1 MADPLDPRR
10 LAAMLA
16 NPLIRE
22 TYARVVLGERVIPS
36 NSRERRALAALIDSG
51 LVVEAGEGLA
61 APSTPFESLLGALPT
76 PERPTGVER
85 FLRDGR
91 IDRYPAGPADREEL
105 LRWVVERAVRPDE
118 VLAEKELGE
127 RLGEFADDVAVLR
140 RYLVD
145 FGLLIRTR
153 SGSTYSLP
161 PQEAG
166 W

>member
-1 MADPLDPRR
+1 MRFGQYIVLAGAMTFVAACKPSPDPTPSPEPQATEVAPAATPSVEATSSAPVAGGLNENSSSLHGNVQDLHMQVN
-10 LAAMLA
+10 LAADAMFDFDSA
-16 NPLIRE
+16 
-22 TYARVVLGERVIPS
+22 VLK
-36 NSRERRALAALIDSG
+36 AT
-51 LVVEAGEGLA
+51 A
-61 APSTPFESLLGALPT
+61 APELQRAADAIRSKGKGTVTIVHLLT
-76 PERPTGVER
+76 
-85 FLRDGR
+85 
-91 IDRYPAGPADREEL
+91 
-105 LRWVVERAVRPDE
+105 
-118 VLAEKELGE
+118 EKELGE